1 MQKNDTIN
9 LKKNEFDINYKI
21 ITIFGINL
29 IKQVPAIDIQHLSK
43 LYYSIGELS
52 NLFGVNTSLLRF
64 WEKEF
69 QFVISKKNAKGNRL
83 YSIKEIEK
91 INRIYLLVKIEG
103 YTIEGAKK
111 ALKSKEKNSISKNNL
126 KPEESNNSALILK
139 LESIKKRL
147 ILMKKDYLSKFT

>member
-1 MQKNDTIN
+1 MPT
-9 LKKNEFDINYKI
+9 
-21 ITIFGINL
+21 
-29 IKQVPAIDIQHLSK
+29 IDIQQLSK

-52 NLFGVNTSLLRF
+52 TLFDVNASLLRF

-91 INRIYLLVKIEG
+91 INRIYILVKIEG

-111 ALKSKEKNSISKNNL
+111 ALKSKEKISVSENNL
-126 KPEESNNSALILK
+126 NPEESNNSALILK
-139 LESIKKRL
+139 LESIIQRL
-147 ILMKKDYLSKFT
+147 NLLK

>member
-1 MQKNDTIN
+1 MQKSD
-9 LKKNEFDINYKI
+9 KKNLIGVKLFIIYKI
-21 ITIFGINL
+21 ITIFGFNL
-29 IKQVPAIDIQHLSK
+29 IKQVPIIDIQQLSK

-52 NLFGVNTSLLRF
+52 ELLVVNASLLRF

-91 INRIYLLVKIEG
+91 INHIYLLVKIEG

-111 ALKSKEKNSISKNNL
+111 ALKSKDKISVYETNSKS
-126 KPEESNNSALILK
+126 EEAKIANVILK
-139 LESIKKRL
+139 LESIKQRL
-147 ILMKKDYLSKFT
+147 NLLK

>member
-1 MQKNDTIN
+1 MPT
-9 LKKNEFDINYKI
+9 
-21 ITIFGINL
+21 
-29 IKQVPAIDIQHLSK
+29 IDIQQLSK

-52 NLFGVNTSLLRF
+52 TLFGVNASLLRF

-111 ALKSKEKNSISKNNL
+111 ALKSKEKISVSENNL
-126 KPEESNNSALILK
+126 NPEESNNSALILK
-139 LESIKKRL
+139 LENIKKRL
-147 ILMKKDYLSKFT
+147 ILLK

>member
-1 MQKNDTIN
+1 MQKSEITN

-29 IKQVPAIDIQHLSK
+29 IKQVPTIDIQHLSK

-52 NLFGVNTSLLRF
+52 NLFGVNASLLRF

-91 INRIYLLVKIEG
+91 INRIYLFVKIEG

-111 ALKSKEKNSISKNNL
+111 ALKSKEKSNIN
-126 KPEESNNSALILK
+126 ESNPQPKESINAALIEK

-147 ILMKKDYLSKFT
+147 ILLK

>member
-1 MQKNDTIN
+1 MQKSDITN

-29 IKQVPAIDIQHLSK
+29 IKQVPTIDIQHLSK

-52 NLFGVNTSLLRF
+52 NLFGVNASLLRF

-83 YSIKEIEK
+83 YSVKEIEK

-111 ALKSKEKNSISKNNL
+111 ALKSKDSLIENILN
-126 KPEESNNSALILK
+126 PQESNNSALILK
-139 LESIKKRL
+139 LETIKKRL
-147 ILMKKDYLSKFT
+147 ILLK

>member
-1 MQKNDTIN
+1 MQKSDITN

-29 IKQVPAIDIQHLSK
+29 IKQVPTIDIQHLSK

-52 NLFGVNTSLLRF
+52 NLFGVNASLLRF

-83 YSIKEIEK
+83 YSVKEIEK

-111 ALKSKEKNSISKNNL
+111 ALKSKDKISINENNP
-126 KPEESNNSALILK
+126 KSEETNNATLIQK
-139 LESIKKRL
+139 LESIKQRL
-147 ILMKKDYLSKFT
+147 ISLK

>member
-1 MQKNDTIN
+1 MQKSEITN

-29 IKQVPAIDIQHLSK
+29 IKQVPAIDIQQLSK

-52 NLFGVNTSLLRF
+52 NFFGVNASLLRF

-69 QFVISKKNAKGNRL
+69 QFVISKKNTKGNRL
-83 YSIKEIEK
+83 YSVKEIEK

-111 ALKSKEKNSISKNNL
+111 ALKSKQKDSVSENNL
-126 KPEESNNSALILK
+126 NSEESNNSALILK

-147 ILMKKDYLSKFT
+147 ILLK

>member
-1 MQKNDTIN
+1 MPT
-9 LKKNEFDINYKI
+9 
-21 ITIFGINL
+21 
-29 IKQVPAIDIQHLSK
+29 IDIQQLSK

-52 NLFGVNTSLLRF
+52 TLFGVNASLLRF

-69 QFVISKKNAKGNRL
+69 EFVISKKNAKGNRL

-111 ALKSKEKNSISKNNL
+111 ALKSKEKDSLSENNL
-126 KPEESNNSALILK
+126 NPEESKNSSLILK

-147 ILMKKDYLSKFT
+147 ILLK

>member
-1 MQKNDTIN
+1 MKKFELVIN
-9 LKKNEFDINYKI
+9 HKI

-29 IKQVPAIDIQHLSK
+29 IKHVPIIDIQHLSK
-43 LYYSIGELS
+43 LYYSIGDLS
-52 NLFGVNTSLLRF
+52 NLFGVNSSLLRF

-111 ALKSKEKNSISKNNL
+111 ALKSKDKISINENNPRSKETNN
-126 KPEESNNSALILK
+126 ATLIQK
-139 LESIKKRL
+139 LESIKQRL
-147 ILMKKDYLSKFT
+147 ISLK

>member
-1 MQKNDTIN
+1 MQKSDITN

-21 ITIFGINL
+21 ITIFGFNL
-29 IKQVPAIDIQHLSK
+29 IKQVPSIDIQHLSK

-52 NLFGVNTSLLRF
+52 TLFGVNSSLLRF

-111 ALKSKEKNSISKNNL
+111 ALKSKEKISVSETNL
-126 KPEESNNSALILK
+126 NPIESNNSALILK
-139 LESIKKRL
+139 LENIKKRL
-147 ILMKKDYLSKFT
+147 ISLK

>member
-1 MQKNDTIN
+1 VDIDMQKNDTIN
-9 LKKNEFDINYKI
+9 LKKNEFVINYKI

-29 IKQVPAIDIQHLSK
+29 IKQVPTIDIQHLSK

-52 NLFGVNTSLLRF
+52 NLFGVNASLLRF

-111 ALKSKEKNSISKNNL
+111 ALKSKDNL
-126 KPEESNNSALILK
+126 SENILNPEESNNTALILK

-147 ILMKKDYLSKFT
+147 ILLK

>member
-1 MQKNDTIN
+1 MQKSDTIN

-52 NLFGVNTSLLRF
+52 NLFGVNASLLRF

-69 QFVISKKNAKGNRL
+69 QFVISKKNTKGNRL
-83 YSIKEIEK
+83 YSVKEIEK

-111 ALKSKEKNSISKNNL
+111 ALKSKQKDSVSENNL
-126 KPEESNNSALILK
+126 NSEESNNSALILK

-147 ILMKKDYLSKFT
+147 ILLK